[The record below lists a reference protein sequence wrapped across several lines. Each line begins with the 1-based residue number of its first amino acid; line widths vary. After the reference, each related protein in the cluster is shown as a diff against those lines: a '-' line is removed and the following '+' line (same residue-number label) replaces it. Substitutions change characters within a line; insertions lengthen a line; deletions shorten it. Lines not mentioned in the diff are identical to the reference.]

1 MVFGVYT
8 VTTETNKI
16 TLKNAVG
23 LWQIVVAIVEDSCN
37 DAGVVSINVL
47 VRFVDLNLHF
57 IEDRFGAHE
66 PISSRRIRTPND
78 CRSTINF
85 GGKIKLRLERLQ
97 ERSVTRED
105 GIFGVFDVKVLSH
118 D

>member
-1 MVFGVYT
+1 MVLV
-8 VTTETNKI
+8 NI
-16 TLKNAVG
+16 
-23 LWQIVVAIVEDSCN
+23 
-37 DAGVVSINVL
+37 L

-57 IEDRFGAHE
+57 VEDRFGANE
-66 PISSRRIRTPND
+66 EVSGGRISSPNY

-85 GGKIKLRLERLQ
+85 HGKVKVRFDRLQ
-97 ERSVTRED
+97 KRSITGQD